1 MNKIPILILVFN
13 RPKKFEKVIKSLK
26 VIKPKKIFI
35 FANGPRDGFIKDVKL
50 CEDTRDLIKKIN
62 WKCKIY
68 TNFQHK
74 NLGLNLGVYTGI
86 SWFFKN
92 VNFGIVLE
100 DDCIPNSSFFKYV
113 YVLKKKFTNNKSVGI
128 ISGNNFISNKSKYD
142 YFYTKWPFTWGWATW
157 SRNWKNFDYN
167 LKYWKKFRESE
178 DWKKLNEDFNQ
189 YKTFTHIFN
198 FSLNKKK
205 IDLISWDYRWM
216 LHLWFNKFINIIPRC
231 NLVKNIGFD
240 SEATHT
246 FIKNH
251 NLKLN
256 TKKIKF
262 PLKHNIQFN
271 LDKKFDDKVFYSV
284 YYNKKSFVVE
294 SLKNLKFKMLSKI
307 ND

>member
-1 MNKIPILILVFN
+1 MKDIPILILVFN
-13 RPKKFEKVIKSLK
+13 RPRKFEKVIKALK

-35 FANGPRDGFIKDVKL
+35 FANGPRDKYIKDIKL

-68 TNFQHK
+68 KNFQHK

-92 VNFGIVLE
+92 VDFGIVLE
-100 DDCIPNSSFFKYV
+100 DDCIPNPSFFKYV
-113 YVLKKKFTNNKSVGI
+113 DVIEKKFSKNKNIGI
-128 ISGNNFISNKSKYD
+128 ISGNNFINNKSKYD
-142 YFYTKWPFTWGWATW
+142 YLYTKWSFTWGWATW
-157 SRNWKNFDYN
+157 SRNWKSFDYN
-167 LKYWKKFRESE
+167 LKYWKKFRKSE
-178 DWKKLNEDFNQ
+178 DWKNLNKDFNQ

-198 FSLNKKK
+198 FSLNRKK
-205 IDLISWDYRWM
+205 IDLITWDYRWM
-216 LHLWFNKFINIIPRC
+216 LHLWFNKLTNIIPKH

-246 FIKNH
+246 FRKNE

-256 TKKIKF
+256 FKKFQF
-262 PLKHNIQFN
+262 PLKHNVKFKVN
-271 LDKKFDDKVFYSV
+271 KKFDDKVFYSV
-284 YYNKKSFVVE
+284 YYNKKNFILE
-294 SLKNLKFKMLSKI
+294 NLKNLKFLIYNKL

>member
-13 RPKKFEKVIKSLK
+13 RPKKFAKVIKSLK

-35 FANGPRDGFIKDVKL
+35 FANGPRDEFIKDIKL

-68 TNFQHK
+68 TNFQNK

-113 YVLKKKFTNNKSVGI
+113 YVLKKKFSKNKNIGI

-167 LKYWKKFRESE
+167 LKYWKKFRKSE

-189 YKTFTHIFN
+189 FKTFTHIFN

-205 IDLISWDYRWM
+205 
-216 LHLWFNKFINIIPRC
+216 N
-231 NLVKNIGFD
+231 
-240 SEATHT
+240 
-246 FIKNH
+246 
-251 NLKLN
+251 
-256 TKKIKF
+256 
-262 PLKHNIQFN
+262 
-271 LDKKFDDKVFYSV
+271 
-284 YYNKKSFVVE
+284 
-294 SLKNLKFKMLSKI
+294 
-307 ND
+307 